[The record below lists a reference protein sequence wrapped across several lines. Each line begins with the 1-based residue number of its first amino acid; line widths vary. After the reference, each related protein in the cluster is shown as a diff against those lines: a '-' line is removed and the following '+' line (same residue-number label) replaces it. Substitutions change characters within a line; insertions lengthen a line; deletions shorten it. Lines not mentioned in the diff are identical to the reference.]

1 MTWFTSFTF
10 ARAVRPRRAR
20 PWLRS
25 APLFGGHS
33 RQLNP
38 LFEDLVDEAVAH
50 RLLPVH
56 EAVAVGVLLD
66 ALDALAG
73 VLGQDFVQPVARL
86 EHLLDMKH
94 HNHRLSP
101 KAAQRPVKPHAR
113 VEAAATLATRAH

>member
-1 MTWFTSFTF
+1 MTWFPSFTF
-10 ARAVRPRRAR
+10 ARGGRRSRAR

-25 APLFGGHS
+25 APLFGGRS
-33 RQLNP
+33 RQLTP

-86 EHLLDMKH
+86 EHFLGMNLLIR
-94 HNHRLSP
+94 RLSCKP
-101 KAAQRPVKPHAR
+101 AAGM
-113 VEAAATLATRAH
+113 LI

>member
-10 ARAVRPRRAR
+10 ARAVRPSRAR

-38 LFEDLVDEAVAH
+38 LFEDLVDETVAH

-66 ALDALAG
+66 AIDALAG
-73 VLGQDFVQPVARL
+73 VLGQDCVHPFARL
-86 EHLLDMKH
+86 DHCLGINLPIR
-94 HNHRLSP
+94 RLSLTV
-101 KAAQRPVKPHAR
+101 AQGLVNQHAR
-113 VEAAATLATRAH
+113 A

>member
-10 ARAVRPRRAR
+10 ARAVRPSRAR
-20 PWLRS
+20 PWLRL
-25 APLFGGHS
+25 APLFGGRS

-38 LFEDLVDEAVAH
+38 LFEDLVDETVAH

-66 ALDALAG
+66 AIDALAG

-86 EHLLDMKH
+86 EHFLGMSLHIRDRKST
-94 HNHRLSP
+94 RLNSS
-101 KAAQRPVKPHAR
+101 H
-113 VEAAATLATRAH
+113 

>member
-1 MTWFTSFTF
+1 MTWFTSLPL

-25 APLFGGHS
+25 APLFGGRS

-38 LFEDLVDEAVAH
+38 LFEDLVDETVAH

-66 ALDALAG
+66 AIDALAG

-86 EHLLDMKH
+86 EHFLGMNLHIRDRKST
-94 HNHRLSP
+94 RLNSS
-101 KAAQRPVKPHAR
+101 H
-113 VEAAATLATRAH
+113 